1 MERVAMDDVFM
12 TGIVRQKMKVSPFY
26 LNLRYTYQTDQAEKW
41 VKSRKRSP
49 LPYIFV
55 VPPNK
60 DRSKWPSLVREM
72 WQKTEEIQG
81 DYPK

>member
-1 MERVAMDDVFM
+1 MDDVFM

-41 VKSRKRSP
+41 VRSRKRSP

-60 DRSKWPSLVREM
+60 DRSKWPRLVREM
-72 WQKTEEIQG
+72 WRKTEEIQG